1 MKNITKTFLLF
12 CILVFAAG
20 SAIAQ
25 SVQQASGDDWKLVA
39 YNFSRLNNYPIEDKE
54 VTLSIDTKEG
64 RISGNSGCNRFMG
77 PFRFEESGRLAI
89 GPFAGTLMACP
100 RIDERFER
108 LFRETL
114 EAVDAF
120 SFENGVLTFRDNE
133 TRDFFR
139 FRRIVKPERFTWYVN
154 KELVDCVGV
163 VKTKCIQIKDNKS
176 AAWQYFFG
184 PIAGF
189 TFKKGRFYLIEVE
202 RTRNENPPADA
213 SAYTHRLIRI
223 IKEAKKE
230 KDL

>member
-1 MKNITKTFLLF
+1 MKNITNTYLLF
-12 CILVFAAG
+12 CILFLAA
-20 SAIAQ
+20 SSTIAQ
-25 SVQQASGDDWKLVA
+25 SVQASGDDWKLVA
-39 YNFSRLNNYPIEDKE
+39 YNFSRLNSYPIEDKE
-54 VTLSIDTKEG
+54 VTLSIDSKEG

-77 PFRFEESGRLAI
+77 QFRFDESGRLAI

-114 EAVDAF
+114 EGADAF
-120 SFENGVLTFRDNE
+120 AFENGVLSFRDNE
-133 TRDFFR
+133 TQNYMR

-154 KELVDCVGV
+154 KDLVDCVGV
-163 VKTKCIQIKDNKS
+163 VKTKCIQIKDNKT
-176 AAWQYFFG
+176 AAWQNFFG
-184 PIAGF
+184 PIEGF
-189 TFKKGRFYLIEVE
+189 TFKKGKFYLIEVE
-202 RTRNENPPADA
+202 RTRNANPPADA